1 MTRSFSLTKRLLWF
15 FLMMCIFK
23 ALTLEAVSC
32 GVEEER
38 GENILEKLRQE
49 NFNKAVNAR
58 LHSHPFVLAAE
69 DGELSLTQR
78 RAFAGEQYAVQ
89 KSDAASFAVLAG
101 YKGFSPTSLATATL
115 PELEMGGDKLFQFLL
130 QGELEAA
137 PLLLAHGAS
146 LGFKDEAAL
155 GAYQTSSKAQ
165 GFPSYVA
172 RLALTHQR
180 AATAAAAAINFPAW
194 SSMCKRVRVA
204 LADPKLGYN
213 VPNVTSTN
221 DESLAFLAF
230 FENSIK
236 DLDLMAIAII
246 EEEAAS
252 YEDIVDH
259 VRLLQEYEVDFW
271 DAVFEADYDS
281 R

>member
-1 MTRSFSLTKRLLWF
+1 
-15 FLMMCIFK
+15 MCIF
-23 ALTLEAVSC
+23 EAPATEAASC
-32 GVEEER
+32 DV
-38 GENILEKLRQE
+38 GEKSGKKILEKLREE
-49 NFNKAVNAR
+49 NFNKAVNSR
-58 LHSHPFVLAAE
+58 LKYHPFVLAAE
-69 DGELSLTQR
+69 AGELTLTQR
-78 RAFAGEQYAVQ
+78 RAFAGEQYSVQ
-89 KSDAASFAVLAG
+89 QSDAASFAVLAG
-101 YKGFSPTSLATATL
+101 QKGFNPTSLATATL
-115 PELEMGGDKLFQFLL
+115 PELEMGTDTLFHFLL

-155 GAYQTSSKAQ
+155 GAYKTSSKAQ

-172 RLALTHQR
+172 RLALNHQR

-194 SSMCKRVRVA
+194 SSMCKRVRAA

-213 VPNVTSTN
+213 VPNATSTSQ
-221 DESLAFLAF
+221 ESLAFLAF
-230 FENSIK
+230 YENSIEG
-236 DLDLMAIAII
+236 LDLMVIAII
-246 EEEAAS
+246 EEEGAS

-271 DAVFEADYDS
+271 DAIFEVDFDP